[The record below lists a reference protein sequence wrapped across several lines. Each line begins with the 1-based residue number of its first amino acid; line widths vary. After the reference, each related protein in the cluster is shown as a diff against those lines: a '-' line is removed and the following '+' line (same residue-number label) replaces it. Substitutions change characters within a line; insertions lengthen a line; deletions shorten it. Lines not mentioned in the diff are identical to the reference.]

1 MIKQSPKGEDDL
13 YIYNPAFTFIIQL
26 GQHNLVELNPSR
38 PTCLKSQHLPSS
50 FNWVNI
56 TYIEDLLA

>member
-13 YIYNPAFTFIIQL
+13 YIYIT
-26 GQHNLVELNPSR
+26 
-38 PTCLKSQHLPSS
+38 QHLPSS

-56 TYIEDLLA
+56 TYIKDLLA